1 VKLYRERGTEGFFKP
16 APRRE
21 GRRLNDEALKRAQR
35 LLDEGWNIPQIAQE
49 LGILATTLHKA
60 VGDGRLRR
68 DLDEKKDSATV
79 RRPRRAKASAVERT

>member
-1 VKLYRERGTEGFFKP
+1 VKLYRKRGTEGFFKP
-16 APRRE
+16 APRKE
-21 GRRLNDEALKRAQR
+21 GRRLNDEALKSAQR

-68 DLDEKKDSATV
+68 DRDEKKDPGTE
-79 RRPRRAKASAVERT
+79 RGLRRAKASAAQRT